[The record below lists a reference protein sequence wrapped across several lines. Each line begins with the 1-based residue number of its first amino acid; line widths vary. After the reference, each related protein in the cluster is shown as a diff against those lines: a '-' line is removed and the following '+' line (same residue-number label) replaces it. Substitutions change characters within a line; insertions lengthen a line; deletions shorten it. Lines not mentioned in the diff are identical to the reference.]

1 MKSEQR
7 RMNEGGKDEEKMKN
21 KKVEKM
27 SGGGK
32 WQISILDG
40 ATFPRYTF
48 SGTPRQTLA
57 KRFAIR
63 IAH

>member
-7 RMNEGGKDEEKMKN
+7 RMNEGGKNE

-27 SGGGK
+27 NEGGK

-48 SGTPRQTLA
+48 QGTWNQTLA
-57 KRFAIR
+57 KRFALLLI
-63 IAH
+63 